1 MDGNKDQDQTEGEKM
16 SIKKRVL
23 IGVVIAAVAA
33 VVIFV
38 AFGLGSKPY
47 NYDMSDYVKLA
58 KKDYI
63 GVEID
68 KVEAAE
74 VTDKD
79 VQSQIDSALESATTT
94 KDKKE
99 GEAKKGNV
107 VVIDYKGTLNGKE
120 FDGGTG
126 KDMEVELGSG
136 SMIDGFEDGI
146 IGMEVGDTK
155 TLDLTFPKSY
165 PANPDLAGKDVK
177 FKVKLKS
184 IKIKSTPDLEDYVKE
199 NTDFDSVKEY
209 KASVKKDL
217 EKQNKLQAESTA
229 KNTLWSQIVSKAK
242 IKKYPEKE
250 LKAAKEQLKGQL
262 KSYAEQQGTDE
273 KTIRAQLGL
282 SKKKDYNEYIKSQAE
297 SSMNNDMV
305 VHYIAQKEDIEA
317 DSDDVKDMISQ
328 IENAGYTDETF
339 LQQYGMEIEPYAES
353 MALGQAVIDYV
364 FDKAKQVDK
373 KDKKDKKDSD
383 D

>member
-1 MDGNKDQDQTEGEKM
+1 
-16 SIKKRVL
+16 
-23 IGVVIAAVAA
+23 
-33 VVIFV
+33 
-38 AFGLGSKPY
+38 
-47 NYDMSDYVKLA
+47 
-58 KKDYI
+58 
-63 GVEID
+63 
-68 KVEAAE
+68 
-74 VTDKD
+74 
-79 VQSQIDSALESATTT
+79 
-94 KDKKE
+94 
-99 GEAKKGNV
+99 
-107 VVIDYKGTLNGKE
+107 
-120 FDGGTG
+120 
-126 KDMEVELGSG
+126 
-136 SMIDGFEDGI
+136 
-146 IGMEVGDTK
+146 
-155 TLDLTFPKSY
+155 
-165 PANPDLAGKDVK
+165 
-177 FKVKLKS
+177 LKS

-209 KASVKKDL
+209 KESVKKDL